1 MSETDL
7 KHASRLGIKLIPQLG
22 EIKKQSNAE
31 LTDDLSALSVAIE
44 RLNAMVSRGE
54 SNRHDVLNAV
64 AAVKGYSEMLLDSD
78 DAVMGAIRPAIKE
91 MTDELT
97 ASTGASKTPESLTQ
111 ATRSLDT
118 FEGCTI
124 LVVDDLPEN
133 LDLMSRLLGKMQCG
147 VITAKSGREALNRLK
162 DTEIDIVLLDLVM
175 PDIDGRAVL
184 AQIKADEHLRVLPVI
199 MISGRQDMEQI
210 IDCIQV
216 GADDYLLKPVNSV
229 LLNAR
234 IKSGIERKRWHDK
247 EELYREQLEKREQFI
262 RQTFGRYISDAIVEE
277 ILEKPEGLQLGGD
290 LRNVTLMMSDI
301 RSFTTLVEHLPPEQ
315 VVALLNR
322 YLGKMTDIILRHGGT
337 IDEFLG
343 DAVLAAFGAPTECEQ
358 HATQALTCAIE
369 MQAAMAEV
377 NAENR
382 ADGLPEV
389 EMAIALNTGWVVA
402 GNIGSERRSKYGFVG
417 HQVNVTSRIED
428 DARPNEILVSEQ
440 TLLSSDQSQFIVGDG
455 RAIHAKG
462 MAGTLTVYPIEG
474 AVDG

>member
-1 MSETDL
+1 M
-7 KHASRLGIKLIPQLG
+7 LGMDLIPLLG
-22 EIKKQSNAE
+22 NLKQQSADE
-31 LTDDLSALSVAIE
+31 LADDLSALSIAIE
-44 RLNAMVSRGE
+44 RLNAMVSSGE
-54 SNRHDVLNAV
+54 TNRHDLLNAV
-64 AAVKGYSEMLLDSD
+64 AAVKGYAEMLLDSNEAVIAPVRSAIMEIT
-78 DAVMGAIRPAIKE
+78 DA
-91 MTDELT
+91 LT
-97 ASTGASKTPESLTQ
+97 HTTATPEALP
-111 ATRSLDT
+111 AVTRSLET

-133 LDLMSRLLGKMQCG
+133 LDLMSRLLGKMQCE
-147 VITAKSGREALNRLK
+147 VVTAASGREALDLLDK
-162 DTEIDIVLLDLVM
+162 TEIDIVLLDLVM
-175 PDIDGRAVL
+175 PDIDGREVL
-184 AQIKADEHLRVLPVI
+184 AQIKADDQLRALPVI
-199 MISGRQDMEQI
+199 MISGRQDMDQI

-229 LLNAR
+229 LLSAR

-247 EELYREQLEKREQFI
+247 EEQYREQLEKREQFI

-301 RSFTTLVEHLPPEQ
+301 RSFTTLVEHLPPAQ

-343 DAVLAAFGAPTECEQ
+343 DAVLAAFGAPSRSEH
-358 HATQALTCAIE
+358 HATQAVTCAIE

-377 NAENR
+377 NAENK

-389 EMAIALNTGWVVA
+389 EMAIALNTGEVVA

-428 DARPNEILVSEQ
+428 DALPNEILVSEQ
-440 TLLSSDQSQFIVGDG
+440 TLLAIDEGQFIVGDS
-455 RAIHAKG
+455 RTVHAKG

-474 AVDG
+474 VSNDG

>member
-1 MSETDL
+1 
-7 KHASRLGIKLIPQLG
+7 
-22 EIKKQSNAE
+22 
-31 LTDDLSALSVAIE
+31 
-44 RLNAMVSRGE
+44 
-54 SNRHDVLNAV
+54 
-64 AAVKGYSEMLLDSD
+64 
-78 DAVMGAIRPAIKE
+78 
-91 MTDELT
+91 
-97 ASTGASKTPESLTQ
+97 
-111 ATRSLDT
+111 
-118 FEGCTI
+118 
-124 LVVDDLPEN
+124 VVDDLPEN

>member
-1 MSETDL
+1 M
-7 KHASRLGIKLIPQLG
+7 KLIPQLRKIS
-22 EIKKQSNAE
+22 EQSTEE
-31 LTDDLSALSVAIE
+31 LAGDLSALSVAIE
-44 RLNAMVSRGE
+44 RLNEMLSHGE

-78 DAVMGAIRPAIKE
+78 DTVICTIRSTITE
-91 MTDELT
+91 MTDSLT
-97 ASTGASKTPESLTQ
+97 LNTKATTTPESLLQ
-111 ATRSLDT
+111 VTRSL
-118 FEGCTI
+118 EGIKDCTI

-133 LDLMSRLLGKMQCG
+133 LNLMSRLLGKMQCE
-147 VITAKSGREALNRLK
+147 VITAESGRDALNLLR

-175 PDIDGRAVL
+175 PDIDGREVL
-184 AQIKADEHLRVLPVI
+184 AQIKADEHLRALPVI
-199 MISGRQDMEQI
+199 MISGRQDMDQI

-229 LLNAR
+229 LLSAR

-247 EELYREQLEKREQFI
+247 EEQYREQLEKREQFI

-301 RSFTTLVEHLPPEQ
+301 RSFTTLVEHLPPTQ
-315 VVALLNR
+315 VVAILNR
-322 YLGKMTDIILRHGGT
+322 YLGTMTDIILRHGGT

-343 DAVLAAFGAPTECEQ
+343 DAILAAFGAPTESEH
-358 HATQALTCAIE
+358 HATQAVTCAIE

-377 NAENR
+377 NAQNR
-382 ADGLPEV
+382 ADELPEV
-389 EMAIALNTGWVVA
+389 EMAIALNTGEVVA
-402 GNIGSERRSKYGFVG
+402 GNIGSERRSKFGFVG

-428 DARPNEILVSEQ
+428 EARPNEILVSEQ
-440 TLLSSDQSQFIVGDG
+440 TLLATDHTQFIVGDS
-455 RAIHAKG
+455 RTVQAKG

-474 AVDG
+474 VSNDA

>member
-1 MSETDL
+1 M
-7 KHASRLGIKLIPQLG
+7 LGMKLIPQLDK
-22 EIKKQSNAE
+22 IKKQSTDE
-31 LTDDLSALSVAIE
+31 LADDLSALSVAIE
-44 RLNAMVSRGE
+44 RLNTMVSHGE
-54 SNRHDVLNAV
+54 SNRHDLLNAV

-78 DAVMGAIRPAIKE
+78 DAVVGTVRVAITE
-91 MTDELT
+91 MTDALIRT
-97 ASTGASKTPESLTQ
+97 TTITSAPESLPP

-133 LDLMSRLLGKMQCG
+133 LDLMSRLLGKMQCN
-147 VITAKSGREALNRLK
+147 VVTAASGREAIDRLG

-175 PDIDGRAVL
+175 PEIDGREVL
-184 AQIKADEHLRVLPVI
+184 AQIKAHEQLRALPVI
-199 MISGRQDMEQI
+199 MISGRMDMDQI
-210 IDCIQV
+210 IDCIQM

-229 LLNAR
+229 LLSAR

-247 EELYREQLEKREQFI
+247 EEQYREQLEKREQFI
-262 RQTFGRYISDAIVEE
+262 RQTFGRYISDAIVDE

-322 YLGKMTDIILRHGGT
+322 YLGKMTDIILHYGGT

-343 DAVLAAFGAPTECEQ
+343 DAVLAAFGAPTQSEH
-358 HATQALTCAIE
+358 HATQAVTCAIE

-377 NAENR
+377 NAENK
-382 ADGLPEV
+382 AEGLPEV
-389 EMAIALNTGWVVA
+389 QMAIALNTGEVVA

-428 DARPNEILVSEQ
+428 DARPNEILISEQ
-440 TLLSSDQSQFIVGDG
+440 TLLAIDNSQFIVGDS
-455 RAIHAKG
+455 RTVHAKG
-462 MAGTLTVYPIEG
+462 MAGMLTVYPIEG
-474 AVDG
+474 VLSDG

>member
-1 MSETDL
+1 M
-7 KHASRLGIKLIPQLG
+7 LGMKLIPQLDK
-22 EIKKQSNAE
+22 IKKQSTDE
-31 LTDDLSALSVAIE
+31 LADDLSALSVAIE
-44 RLNAMVSRGE
+44 RLNTMVSHGE
-54 SNRHDVLNAV
+54 SNRHDLLNAV

-78 DAVMGAIRPAIKE
+78 DAVVGTVRVAITE
-91 MTDELT
+91 MTDALIRT
-97 ASTGASKTPESLTQ
+97 TTSTSTPESLPP

-133 LDLMSRLLGKMQCG
+133 LDLMSRLLGKMQCN
-147 VITAKSGREALNRLK
+147 VVTAASGREAIDRLG

-175 PDIDGRAVL
+175 PEIDGREVL
-184 AQIKADEHLRVLPVI
+184 AQIKAHEQLRALPVI
-199 MISGRQDMEQI
+199 MISGRMDMDQI
-210 IDCIQV
+210 IDCIQM

-229 LLNAR
+229 LLSAR

-247 EELYREQLEKREQFI
+247 EEQYREQLEKREQFI
-262 RQTFGRYISDAIVEE
+262 RQTFGRYISDAIVDE

-322 YLGKMTDIILRHGGT
+322 YLGKMTDIILHYGGT
-337 IDEFLG
+337 IDDFLG
-343 DAVLAAFGAPTECEQ
+343 DAVLAALGAPTQSEH
-358 HATQALTCAIE
+358 HATQAVTCAIE

-377 NAENR
+377 NAENK
-382 ADGLPEV
+382 AEGLPEV
-389 EMAIALNTGWVVA
+389 QMAIALNTGEVVA

-428 DARPNEILVSEQ
+428 DARPNEILISEQ
-440 TLLSSDQSQFIVGDG
+440 TLLAIDNSQFIVGDS
-455 RAIHAKG
+455 RTVHAKG
-462 MAGTLTVYPIEG
+462 MAGMLTVYPIEG
-474 AVDG
+474 VLSDG